1 MAKKKEKHG
10 NKASKE
16 GNVKHNISALL
27 VVLLIIFIWLILFVV
42 LIRLDVG
49 GFGSSILR
57 PLVKDIPV
65 INAILPEASDE
76 QLAYEN
82 NYPYQT
88 IEDAADRI
96 NELEKQN
103 ASLKKKNDKDSDKI
117 KELQS
122 EIARLKV
129 FEDNQVAFEKRV
141 KDFETNVVLGD
152 KAPDIAEY
160 KKYYEEIN
168 PTNAETIYRQVVEQ
182 TLISDAIKQKAEIY
196 KDMDPGAAAAIFET
210 MTADTD
216 LLAQMLLSMKSNE
229 SAQILAEMDST
240 AAAKIT
246 KKMFDIDQENQKGY

>member
-10 NKASKE
+10 NNLNKE
-16 GNVKHNISALL
+16 GNVKHKISAFFI
-27 VVLLIIFIWLILFVV
+27 VLLIIFIWLIIFVG
-42 LIRLDVG
+42 LIKLDVG

-57 PLVKDIPV
+57 PLIKDIPV
-65 INAILPEASDE
+65 INAILPKASNE

-88 IEDAADRI
+88 IEDAAGRI

-103 ASLKKKNDKDSDKI
+103 ASLKKKNVKYADKI
-117 KELQS
+117 KELES
-122 EIARLKV
+122 EIAKLKV
-129 FEDNQVAFEKRV
+129 FEDKQVAFEKRV

-152 KAPDIAEY
+152 NAPDIAEY

-168 PTNAETIYRQVVEQ
+168 PANAETIYRQVVEQ
-182 TLISDAIKQKAEIY
+182 TMISDAIKQKAEIY
-196 KDMDPGAAAAIFET
+196 KAMDPSAAAAIFET

-216 LLAQMLLSMKSNE
+216 LLAQMLLSMKSKE
-229 SAQILAEMDST
+229 SAQILAAMNST
-240 AAAKIT
+240 TAAKIT

>member
-1 MAKKKEKHG
+1 MAKKKEKG
-10 NKASKE
+10 NNTNKE
-16 GNVKHNISALL
+16 SNVKNKISAFL
-27 VVLLIIFIWLILFVV
+27 VVLFIIFIWLIIFVG
-42 LIRLDVG
+42 LIKLDVG

-57 PLVKDIPV
+57 PLIKDIPV
-65 INAILPEASDE
+65 INAILPKASDE

-103 ASLKKKNDKDSDKI
+103 KTLKKKNDTNADKI
-117 KELQS
+117 KELES

-129 FEDNQVAFEKRV
+129 FEDNQLAFEERV

-152 KAPDIAEY
+152 NAPDIAEY

-168 PTNAETIYRQVVEQ
+168 PTNADTIYRQVVEQ

-196 KDMDPGAAAAIFET
+196 KDMDPSAAAAIFET

-216 LLAQMLLSMKSNE
+216 LLAQMLLSMKSDE